1 MEGSY
6 KLVQWII
13 KRFLRFL
20 HYVINRD
27 ATGGGLWTLGAP
39 APSCI
44 SNFSMSNRGATH
56 LTIPI
61 TNTASPPSQSYPI
74 APLVII
80 LSPIPALSSLLI
92 TVTFTQWL
100 TLCIKVEKHYYFTEW
115 LKNKEKKTYIHY
127 LLHFM
132 RFMRLLIIQ
141 LMKVSGQ
148 WN

>member
-115 LKNKEKKTYIHY
+115 LKNKEKRNIYPLSITFHAFYETLDYSAHE
-127 LLHFM
+127 
-132 RFMRLLIIQ
+132 
-141 LMKVSGQ
+141 G
-148 WN
+148 